1 MIMLPFKHPRLR
13 LDSELY
19 RLLRQA
25 VLKRDNWRCQLC
37 GSTVGLEV
45 HHIQPRSR
53 LGDDAEGNLITL
65 CSGCHQEVHL
75 KTQRSRS

>member
-1 MIMLPFKHPRLR
+1 MLPFKHSRLR
-13 LDSELY
+13 LDSEAY

-25 VLKRDNWRCQLC
+25 VLERDNWRCQLC

-45 HHIQPRSR
+45 HHIQHRSS

-75 KTQRSRS
+75 NRQHRRS